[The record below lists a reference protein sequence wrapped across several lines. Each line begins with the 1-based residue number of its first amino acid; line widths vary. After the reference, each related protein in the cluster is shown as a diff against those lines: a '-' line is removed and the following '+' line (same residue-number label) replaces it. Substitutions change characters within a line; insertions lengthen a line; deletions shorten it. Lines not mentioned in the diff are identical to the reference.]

1 MEIPH
6 TTPMIKF
13 LPQKLIS
20 AFIAI
25 PRIAP
30 RHPRPTQIIAQTL
43 NLFQEKRIYPQYL
56 VRFKIFIHNTAD
68 IIHFCL
74 QIIIVFYFLF

>member
-30 RHPRPTQIIAQTL
+30 RHPRPTQIIAQNPGICSRKNEFIPNILSASKYLSTIQL
-43 NLFQEKRIYPQYL
+43 ILFTFVCRL
-56 VRFKIFIHNTAD
+56 
-68 IIHFCL
+68 
-74 QIIIVFYFLF
+74 

>member
-30 RHPRPTQIIAQTL
+30 RHPRPTQIIAQNPESVPGKT
-43 NLFQEKRIYPQYL
+43 NLSPISCPLQNIYPQYS
-56 VRFKIFIHNTAD
+56 
-68 IIHFCL
+68 
-74 QIIIVFYFLF
+74 